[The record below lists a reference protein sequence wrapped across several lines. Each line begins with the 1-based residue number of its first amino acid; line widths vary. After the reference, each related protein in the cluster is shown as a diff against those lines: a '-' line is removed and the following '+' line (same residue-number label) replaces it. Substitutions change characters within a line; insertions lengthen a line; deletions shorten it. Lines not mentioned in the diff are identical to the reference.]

1 MGKMQHDDNDED
13 DDNNR
18 EEKKNEINTWKSYLK
33 LKHKF

>member
-13 DDNNR
+13 DDNNIG
-18 EEKKNEINTWKSYLK
+18 KKNEINTWKSYLK